1 MRPAIVLNG
10 VPTEMTL
17 LTGLILSYTFKQTQT
32 NHIKGGRRSRVWL
45 NWNKQSWCERSLRL
59 NQYEL

>member
-32 NHIKGGRRSRVWL
+32 NRIQGGQTLQGLVKL
-45 NWNKQSWCERSLRL
+45 E
-59 NQYEL
+59 